1 LACLDKTAEHRCE
14 FCFYSLAWIQSITTA
29 ANGEAAGYSH
39 NEEEITFDYPPIII
53 VLRCEK
59 LSDVA
64 VIEFGKLMNEN
75 CSSRS

>member
-1 LACLDKTAEHRCE
+1 MRVLLLFAGLDSVNHDGSKRWST
-14 FCFYSLAWIQSITTA
+14 
-29 ANGEAAGYSH
+29 GYSH
-39 NEEEITFDYPPIII
+39 NEEEITFDYLPIII
-53 VLRCEK
+53 VLCCEK